1 MACDITKGR
10 GLGCKDSRIGIK
22 SVDFAVFNDAVFT
35 TTSGEVTAIPASIT
49 AVFRYQVKGTG
60 NKFEDVGTINQEN
73 RTVEFKKSLSLVLP
87 KLGVTSE
94 VELSALLYGRVYA
107 FVKDYNGNVI
117 VCGVESG
124 MDATTL
130 NKSTDT
136 QCYNITLEAMDKVIS
151 PSLSSTAKTAL
162 EVLVSVTNVA
172 P

>member
-1 MACDITKGR
+1 M
-10 GLGCKDSRIGIK
+10 
-22 SVDFAVFNDAVFT
+22 
-35 TTSGEVTAIPASIT
+35 
-49 AVFRYQVKGTG
+49 
-60 NKFEDVGTINQEN
+60 
-73 RTVEFKKSLSLVLP
+73 LP

>member
-10 GLGCKDSRIGIK
+10 ALPCKDSRIGIK

-35 TTSGEVTAIPASIT
+35 TTAGEVTAIPASIT
-49 AVFRYQVKGTG
+49 SVFRYQLKGTG
-60 NKFEDVGTINQEN
+60 NKFEDVGTINADN

-117 VCGVESG
+117 VVGVESG

-136 QCYNITLEAMDKVIS
+136 QSYAITLEAMDRVIS

-162 EVLVSVTNVA
+162 EVLVSATNVA

>member
-35 TTSGEVTAIPASIT
+35 TTAGEVTAIPASIT

-136 QCYNITLEAMDKVIS
+136 QCYNIALEAMDKVIS

-162 EVLVSVTNVA
+162 EVLVSATNVA

>member
-1 MACDITKGR
+1 MASDITKGR

-35 TTSGEVTAIPASIT
+35 TTAGEVTAIPASIT

-151 PSLSSTAKTAL
+151 PSLSTTAKTAL

>member
-22 SVDFAVFNDAVFT
+22 SVDFAVFNDAVFA

-151 PSLSSTAKTAL
+151 PSLSTTAKTAL
-162 EVLVSVTNVA
+162 EVLVSATNVA